1 MGELSESNRITH
13 IRIAE
18 PYRPTSPKLQSLT
31 LHNID
36 VLFRQQRKLLDL
48 LKNRNDHQIILKRL
62 VLQSCRVPTVEYK
75 SGLKAL
81 VGRVTWDN
89 VTEVGSDY
97 ESETDETDSEEFDG
111 RSLGL
116 WGKLVLL
123 YRLGTL
129 HRYECP

>member
-1 MGELSESNRITH
+1 ML
-13 IRIAE
+13 IAE
-18 PYRPTSPKLQSLT
+18 PYRPTAPKLQSLT

-36 VLFRQQRKLLDL
+36 VLFGQQRKLLDL

-75 SGLKAL
+75 SNLKAL

-111 RSLGL
+111 RPLGL

-129 HRYECP
+129 HRYEGP

>member
-1 MGELSESNRITH
+1 
-13 IRIAE
+13 
-18 PYRPTSPKLQSLT
+18 
-31 LHNID
+31 
-36 VLFRQQRKLLDL
+36 LDL